1 MAARAASLGDKGK
14 NGQKKVEIWGWR
26 WDMGNAFMLIS
37 FCKTVLESFSF
48 VFCKDHFINTYIAHR
63 WGEANCYKSACKC
76 LSIQASLRP
85 ANKKHRLNPGI
96 HTDRPNQDI
105 SLDI

>member
-48 VFCKDHFINTYIAHR
+48 VFVRTISSIPTLPIG
-63 WGEANCYKSACKC
+63 GEKQTVTSLHVNV
-76 LSIQASLRP
+76 SIYR
-85 ANKKHRLNPGI
+85 H
-96 HTDRPNQDI
+96 H
-105 SLDI
+105 